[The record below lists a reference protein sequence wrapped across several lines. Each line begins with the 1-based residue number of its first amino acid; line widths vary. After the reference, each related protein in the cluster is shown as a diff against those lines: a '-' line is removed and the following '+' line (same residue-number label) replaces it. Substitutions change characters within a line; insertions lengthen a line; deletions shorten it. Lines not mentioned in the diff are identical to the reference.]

1 MICFR
6 GLAQTPFSREKLTIN
21 LSPFLEIKEEEEE
34 TDLDSDS
41 DNEENTNVKQ
51 NA

>member
-21 LSPFLEIKEEEEE
+21 LSPFLEGKEEEE
-34 TDLDSDS
+34 TDSDSDS